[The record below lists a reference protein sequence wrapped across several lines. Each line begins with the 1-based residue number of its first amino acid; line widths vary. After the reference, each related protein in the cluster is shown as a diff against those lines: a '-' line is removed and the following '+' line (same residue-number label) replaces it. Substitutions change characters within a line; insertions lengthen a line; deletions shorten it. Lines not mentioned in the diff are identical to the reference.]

1 MLRQQF
7 KREELPMEEL
17 QKLGL
22 ADWNKLHI
30 DEDDL
35 SAMLNGRRTDML
47 RLENLD
53 QQGLHIPALDAK
65 LSLRRNKDGGVEL
78 LAHPIYKLAEGPE
91 YLTDTEIESL
101 EKGEAVNVLKTIADG
116 EGDKREVLVE
126 FDKDTNEFIVVDT
139 GKVQAPEEI
148 NGVPLTKK
156 QKDNFRKGKE
166 VETEDGTT
174 IQYSAKDKQAIR
186 SDRLALIASVLI
198 DGGVSYI
205 LFKGLNALFN
215 KPQHKEPGKNFYK
228 ALSSVQSTQE
238 SKATKTVSVMNDT
251 DEEQTKS
258 IGR

>member
-1 MLRQQF
+1 
-7 KREELPMEEL
+7 MEEL

-35 SAMLNGRRTDML
+35 SALLNGRRTDML

-65 LSLRRNKDGGVEL
+65 LSLRRNERGGVEL
-78 LAHPIYKLAEGPE
+78 LAHPIYKFAEGPE

-101 EKGEAVNVLKTIADG
+101 EKGEAVNVVKTIADG

-198 DGGVSYI
+198 DGGISYI

-215 KPQHKEPGKNFYK
+215 KEQHREPGKNFHK
-228 ALSSVQSTQE
+228 ALASMQAKQETETAKSVSI
-238 SKATKTVSVMNDT
+238 VNDT
-251 DEEQTKS
+251 DEEQAES
-258 IGR
+258 ISR